1 MNEYK
6 ICIREMPEDERPRE
20 RLLKYGPEALSN
32 AELLA
37 IILRTGSR
45 KENVVNMC
53 SRIFSE
59 YSLKRLSQANIKQL
73 MQIHGIGAAKA
84 AQIAAVFE
92 LARKLEGFT
101 DEPKRKIRSPADVYS
116 LLYPKMREHKRERLV
131 ALLLDTKNHV
141 LREEVISI
149 GSLNAN
155 IVHPREVFKAALMES
170 CASVILSHNHPS
182 GDPTPSKED
191 IAVTEK
197 LVEGGK
203 LLGIDVLDHV
213 VIGDGRYV
221 SLKDEGYV
229 R

>member
-101 DEPKRKIRSPADVYS
+101 DEPKRKIKSPADVYS

-141 LREEVISI
+141 LREEIISI

-221 SLKDEGYV
+221 SLKDEGHV